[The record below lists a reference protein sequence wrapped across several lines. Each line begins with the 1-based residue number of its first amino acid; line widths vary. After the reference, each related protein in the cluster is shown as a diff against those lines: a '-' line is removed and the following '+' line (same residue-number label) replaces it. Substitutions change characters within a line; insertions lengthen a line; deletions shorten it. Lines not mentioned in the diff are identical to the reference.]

1 MLNNCMKLVWR
12 TQRVALIART
22 TLWVVHSKFTL
33 TFSELKVS
41 YYTWNRDKVVK
52 FSKCGK

>member
-1 MLNNCMKLVWR
+1 MKLVWR
-12 TQRVALIART
+12 TQRVALIASR

-52 FSKCGK
+52 FSKRDK